1 VDTKQQG
8 GPIYQKGGEVDKLGA
23 LSAMASLL
31 GRQKAA
37 QPVLEGGEW
46 QAPVYTYPEGHE
58 YAGLEY
64 SVVPP
69 TEHEEFSVRELA
81 RKENENALRASY
93 GLKPK
98 YQTGGQMQPRKQQ
111 EVRRNI
117 DPGFYVSPQ
126 QVDMDSLLKQMMMRD
141 VNQATGN
148 SNISTVLDSMKMQ
161 QGGPVGGQPLE
172 RGSAPPQQAAQLQG
186 MGAGPQN
193 SLMSDAGQ
201 DGRIQAIPPD
211 KYIIKDGT
219 RSSQTMEIPKLS
231 SAYMQ
236 SFGLETP
243 LSKRQQSFLQHRAI
257 APETL
262 NPQVKS
268 LLGRALVQRLTNE
281 PI

>member
-1 VDTKQQG
+1 
-8 GPIYQKGGEVDKLGA
+8 
-23 LSAMASLL
+23 
-31 GRQKAA
+31 
-37 QPVLEGGEW
+37 
-46 QAPVYTYPEGHE
+46 
-58 YAGLEY
+58 
-64 SVVPP
+64 
-69 TEHEEFSVRELA
+69 
-81 RKENENALRASY
+81 
-93 GLKPK
+93 
-98 YQTGGQMQPRKQQ
+98 
-111 EVRRNI
+111 
-117 DPGFYVSPQ
+117 
-126 QVDMDSLLKQMMMRD
+126 
-141 VNQATGN
+141 
-148 SNISTVLDSMKMQ
+148 
-161 QGGPVGGQPLE
+161 
-172 RGSAPPQQAAQLQG
+172 